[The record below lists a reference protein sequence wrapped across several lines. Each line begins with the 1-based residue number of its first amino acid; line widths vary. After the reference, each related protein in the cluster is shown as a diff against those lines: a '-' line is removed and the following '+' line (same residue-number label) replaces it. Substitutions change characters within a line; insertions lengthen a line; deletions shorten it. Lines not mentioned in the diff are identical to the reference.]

1 MSKYESMCFQALHQ
15 IGRTPPVKTHV
26 DSMTSQTLVRL
37 PGESLDVGLYSEG
50 WWVLCFLLQMTI
62 NVKLTKLCI
71 NRLNVYV

>member
-1 MSKYESMCFQALHQ
+1 MWFQALHQ

-50 WWVLCFLLQMTI
+50 
-62 NVKLTKLCI
+62 
-71 NRLNVYV
+71 